1 MIEVPIFVWVAVT
14 VWIINNA
21 FIRMVAMAGTVE
33 AMRRIKDGE

>member
-21 FIRMVAMAGTVE
+21 FMEVVAMANTVE
-33 AMRRIKDGE
+33 AIRRIKDGE

>member
-21 FIRMVAMAGTVE
+21 FMEIVAMANTVE
-33 AMRRIKDGE
+33 AIRRIKDGE